1 MRGIV
6 RTRALSLLLYVVALL
21 IGVLTI
27 PLVLIGPTL
36 LGELLPDRWDFL
48 VRAYWP
54 VVSIVTA
61 ASLTSLFHVA
71 TPQRSPWLRDAPG
84 AALTLVIWFIASFVL
99 RGTIAGS
106 LGGESTSI
114 YGPLAA
120 PIVILIWLYFLAIA
134 VLIGAALNAAIRTLW
149 PSPETRGLR
158 ERAAATVRRR
168 MVRRAA
174 DDLDAPADDDPLS
187 LHGIKEAA
195 RRPLTPVGG
204 GRTLEDDLADVHE
217 SSGPPS

>member
-1 MRGIV
+1 MKRNIFYTG
-6 RTRALSLLLYVVALL
+6 L
-21 IGVLTI
+21 IAAT
-27 PLVLIGPTL
+27 TL
-36 LGELLPDRWDFL
+36 LTFASCYDLDEMSRDPYGVEG
-48 VRAYWP
+48 
-54 VVSIVTA
+54 SENA
-61 ASLTSLFHVA
+61 AV
-71 TPQRSPWLRDAPG
+71 Q
-84 AALTLVIWFIASFVL
+84 
-99 RGTIAGS
+99 
-106 LGGESTSI
+106 
-114 YGPLAA
+114 
-120 PIVILIWLYFLAIA
+120 
-134 VLIGAALNAAIRTLW
+134 ALNAAIRTLW

-174 DDLDAPADDDPLS
+174 DDLSAPADDDPLS